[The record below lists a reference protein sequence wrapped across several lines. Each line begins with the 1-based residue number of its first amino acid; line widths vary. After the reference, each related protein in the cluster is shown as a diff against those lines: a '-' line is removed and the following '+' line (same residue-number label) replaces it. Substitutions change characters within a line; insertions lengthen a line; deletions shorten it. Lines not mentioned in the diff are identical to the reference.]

1 MKKSKESEHTDCRFS
16 MLRLLFI
23 MKLCFII
30 AVINVSTISANSPA
44 QGSQQQK
51 RITGTITDSS
61 TGETLPGVNIAMKGT
76 SVGTISDA
84 DGKYDLTI
92 PDPNGTLVFTF
103 IGYKT
108 QEVTAAGRQVVDVAL
123 VLEEL
128 ALEEVV
134 VVGYGTKTKSTVTG
148 SISTVSSARS

>member
-1 MKKSKESEHTDCRFS
+1 
-16 MLRLLFI
+16 
-23 MKLCFII
+23 
-30 AVINVSTISANSPA
+30 
-44 QGSQQQK
+44 
-51 RITGTITDSS
+51 
-61 TGETLPGVNIAMKGT
+61 MKGT

-108 QEVTAAGRQVVDVAL
+108 QEVSSAGRQVVDVAL
-123 VLEEL
+123 ILEEL

-148 SISTVSSARS
+148 SISTVSSAELMNTSAPTVAAALQGRVSGCMLPRQADNREQERMSICVARSQSAEANLFIR